1 MKRMLL
7 CLIILIIAGCENS
20 VSSDQNTENSSWVF
34 VANEG
39 SFFGSNGT
47 ISMIDNFGNVDE
59 TDALGDVV
67 QALEVYNNQ
76 LIVSVNNSYKVVL
89 FDIDSQGLSN
99 HTEVLIDGGPRE
111 IEIVGNKAYITVWDA
126 DYNVYPVVPGH
137 VNILNLDNLE
147 IEQSIEVG
155 IMPEGLHLD
164 GNYLWVANSG
174 ESSVSKIDISTNS
187 VVETIEV
194 GNGPQNLISHNND
207 IYVSR
212 TFYEYDGVDENGYW
226 INPRTIHGSS
236 KIGSEIIINNYG
248 SGVVC
253 GGSVLSYD
261 SDVYRS
267 FDGGIFPLEENLDI
281 NNSGRI
287 GDYNQD
293 KVYHVEVINDNIW
306 FGLRDLGGES
316 GEVKVVD
323 SNGFELESFSVGIN
337 PGDFAIWNQ

>member
-59 TDALGDVV
+59 TDVLGDVV

-137 VNILNLDNLE
+137 VNVLNLDNLE

-164 GNYLWVANSG
+164 GNYLWVAKIGVRVKDNEQGALVLAINSG
-174 ESSVSKIDISTNS
+174 
-187 VVETIEV
+187 
-194 GNGPQNLISHNND
+194 
-207 IYVSR
+207 SR
-212 TFYEYDGVDENGYW
+212 AENGG
-226 INPRTIHGSS
+226 IQ
-236 KIGSEIIINNYG
+236 K
-248 SGVVC
+248 
-253 GGSVLSYD
+253 
-261 SDVYRS
+261 
-267 FDGGIFPLEENLDI
+267 FDLI
-281 NNSGRI
+281 
-287 GDYNQD
+287 Q
-293 KVYHVEVINDNIW
+293 KVNDQA
-306 FGLRDLGGES
+306 
-316 GEVKVVD
+316 K
-323 SNGFELESFSVGIN
+323 
-337 PGDFAIWNQ
+337 

>member
-1 MKRMLL
+1 MESGLQY
-7 CLIILIIAGCENS
+7 IYTI
-20 VSSDQNTENSSWVF
+20 
-34 VANEG
+34 
-39 SFFGSNGT
+39 NG
-47 ISMIDNFGNVDE
+47 
-59 TDALGDVV
+59 
-67 QALEVYNNQ
+67 
-76 LIVSVNNSYKVVL
+76 
-89 FDIDSQGLSN
+89 
-99 HTEVLIDGGPRE
+99 
-111 IEIVGNKAYITVWDA
+111 YIRV
-126 DYNVYPVVPGH
+126 
-137 VNILNLDNLE
+137 LNLQNLQ
-147 IEQSIEVG
+147 IEESIEVG

-187 VVETIEV
+187 IIETIEV
-194 GNGPQNLISHNND
+194 GEGPQNLVSHNND
-207 IYVSR
+207 VYVSR

-253 GGSVLSYD
+253 GGSVLSYN

-306 FGLRDLGGES
+306 FGLRDLNGES

-323 SNGFELESFSVGIN
+323 LNGLELESFSVGIN
-337 PGDFAIWNQ
+337 PGDFAIWNK